1 LQSGSQVLET
11 AAGLVEYTN
20 IGSGPVVLISHGEGG
35 GYDMGAWL
43 ASLIGGEY
51 RYISPS
57 RFGYLRTPLPENPS
71 PQAQADSYAALL
83 DIHKISS
90 AFILGLSSGG
100 PSALEFALRF
110 PDRCRG
116 LIMLSVISRPI
127 PPLPFVL
134 KMIYPMML
142 RSDFLPWLIYS
153 ISPDFFIPVKW
164 GRSGSI
170 GKDQNRFR

>member
-1 LQSGSQVLET
+1 
-11 AAGLVEYTN
+11 
-20 IGSGPVVLISHGEGG
+20 
-35 GYDMGAWL
+35 MGAWL